1 MATIKTA
8 RDHDRDSWC
17 ELDNN
22 TSARIVCGDASAT
35 PVPVS
40 GSLSLTLSTA
50 GPMKVTGASVTAT
63 SAAFPATNQTG
74 RQALSIRN
82 ISLSDSIW
90 IVNSTGI
97 SKATAGIDIWE
108 VGPNESINTDFDDTN
123 QIILVADAGKT
134 VSIQILEIKA

>member
-1 MATIKTA
+1 MSMKTD
-8 RDHDRDSWC
+8 RDHSHDAWC
-17 ELDNN
+17 TIDNN
-22 TSARIVCGDASAT
+22 TSARRICGDPDAE

-50 GPMKVTGASVTAT
+50 GPMKVTGATVTAA

-82 ISLSDSIW
+82 VSLSESVW

-97 SKATAGIDIWE
+97 TKAAAGVDIWE
-108 VGPNESINTDFDDTN
+108 IGPNESINTDFDDTN